1 MLAGLA
7 GGIDY
12 GIEIQE
18 LEDGAIVPAD
28 GFRVIASRV
37 EHVGACLGFRVE
49 EDERRGSVD
58 LERAKAAGLG
68 PGPMLGRLLEEGSL
82 DLGGRTVRREDVA
95 GAPRPGR
102 VLVYS
107 GDTRPCPS
115 LTKLSLGADL
125 LLHDSTFAEECRFE
139 AVERGHSTAAEA
151 ARTAL
156 EAGVKRLALI
166 HISPRHQE
174 TPETLLREARAVFP
188 ATILPNDLDEIE
200 VPLP

>member
-1 MLAGLA
+1 
-7 GGIDY
+7 
-12 GIEIQE
+12 
-18 LEDGAIVPAD
+18 
-28 GFRVIASRV
+28 
-37 EHVGACLGFRVE
+37 
-49 EDERRGSVD
+49 
-58 LERAKAAGLG
+58 
-68 PGPMLGRLLEEGSL
+68 
-82 DLGGRTVRREDVA
+82 
-95 GAPRPGR
+95 
-102 VLVYS
+102 
-107 GDTRPCPS
+107 